1 MADWHVRAATA
12 ADAPALLASMRGLA
26 RFEGY
31 DDRFAVTEADLL
43 ARGLAPGSPRE
54 FVAFVADAGAAGLQG
69 HAVVLEIPFTFDLRP
84 TLVLKELFV
93 HAGARGAG
101 VGGALFDRVLAH
113 GRERGAGRL
122 QWRVLPG
129 NDAAKAFYA
138 RAGGGPEP
146 GWEHWEIRSPGA

>member
-1 MADWHVRAATA
+1 MADCRIRTAVA

-43 ARGLAPGSPRE
+43 ARGLAPESPRE
-54 FVAFVADAGAAGLQG
+54 FVAFVADGAAAGLQG

-93 HAGARGAG
+93 AQAARGSG
-101 VGGALFDRVLAH
+101 VGRALFDRVLAH

-122 QWRVLPG
+122 HWRVLPG

-146 GWEHWEIRSPGA
+146 GWEHWEIRSPGT